1 MCFLPAGIFGK
12 GKIISRIKMSIRNK
26 LLIFTIAL
34 LVLDQAVK
42 IWIKTHMMIGEEFNV
57 FGNWFKILF
66 IENNGMAFGMELGE
80 GKIGKMLLS
89 VFRIIAVGAIGWYI
103 FKLIR
108 DKAPTGVLFSFTLI
122 FCGALGNIIDSMFY
136 GMIFEHSLYFNPQNY
151 EVATLFPDGGGYSS
165 FLHGKVVDM
174 LYFPIY
180 EGYLPDWVPIWGG
193 KDFVFFRPV
202 FNLADSY
209 ITIGVLML
217 ILFYRKFFSEKTPKP
232 KTETTD
238 VTE

>member
-1 MCFLPAGIFGK
+1 
-12 GKIISRIKMSIRNK
+12 MSIRNK
-26 LLIFTIAL
+26 LLIFIIAL

-80 GKIGKMLLS
+80 GKIGKTFLS
-89 VFRIIAVGAIGWYI
+89 LFRIIAVGAIGWYI

-108 DKAPTGVLFSFTLI
+108 DKAPTGVLFSFALI

-151 EVATLFPDGGGYSS
+151 EVAALFPEGGGYSS

-217 ILFYRKFFSEKTPKP
+217 ILFYRKFFSEKSPKHSH
-232 KTETTD
+232 TE

>member
-1 MCFLPAGIFGK
+1 
-12 GKIISRIKMSIRNK
+12 MSIRNK
-26 LLIFTIAL
+26 LLIFIIAL

-80 GKIGKMLLS
+80 GKIGKTFLS
-89 VFRIIAVGAIGWYI
+89 LFRIIAVGAIGWYI

-108 DKAPTGVLFSFTLI
+108 DKAPTGVLFSFALI

-151 EVATLFPDGGGYSS
+151 EVAALFPEGGGYSS

-217 ILFYRKFFSEKTPKP
+217 ILFYRKFFS
-232 KTETTD
+232 
-238 VTE
+238 

>member
-1 MCFLPAGIFGK
+1 
-12 GKIISRIKMSIRNK
+12 MSIRNK
-26 LLIFTIAL
+26 LLIFIIAL
-34 LVLDQAVK
+34 LVLDQVVK

-80 GKIGKMLLS
+80 GKIGKTFLS
-89 VFRIIAVGAIGWYI
+89 LFRIIAVGAIGWYI

-108 DKAPTGVLFSFTLI
+108 DKAPTGVLFSFALI

-151 EVATLFPDGGGYSS
+151 EVAALFPEGGGYSS

-217 ILFYRKFFSEKTPKP
+217 ILFYRKFFSEKPPKHSH
-232 KTETTD
+232 TE